1 MRQHLDTYLFF
12 TVLRLILASQWNQML
27 VEQSIEFLSKRG
39 ELIAVG
45 ELDRSRS
52 DDGLEELS
60 LQDDL
65 LLVMD
70 VIWLDA
76 QLLVQLSGALFLLF
90 FVFRRLI
97 TIGIVR
103 SRVLGIVKVIKLA
116 HLVAHQQRKVVFLAG
131 VVDSV
136 ELC

>member
-1 MRQHLDTYLFF
+1 M
-12 TVLRLILASQWNQML
+12 LI
-27 VEQSIEFLSKRG
+27 EQSIKFLSKRC

-70 VIWLDA
+70 VVWLDA
-76 QLLVQLSGALFLLF
+76 
-90 FVFRRLI
+90 
-97 TIGIVR
+97 
-103 SRVLGIVKVIKLA
+103 
-116 HLVAHQQRKVVFLAG
+116 
-131 VVDSV
+131 
-136 ELC
+136 